1 MEFFFTVPDSSV
13 EICNCALYPEMYR
26 LTAVDDDLSH
36 SLIIC
41 FYYTE
46 PDNRRELFVHRQLQS
61 RKRRFLLIN
70 RNRTGSAINFFIFLC
85 ILLMTFL

>member
-13 EICNCALYPEMYR
+13 EICNCALYPEMYSI
-26 LTAVDDDLSH
+26 TAVDDDLSH

-46 PDNRRELFVHRQLQS
+46 PISDENYSSTDSCNQERDVFY
-61 RKRRFLLIN
+61 
-70 RNRTGSAINFFIFLC
+70 
-85 ILLMTFL
+85 